1 MGRARGKVEL
11 ISVEV
16 AFATAARQIVLA
28 LQVSRDA
35 TVEQAIRQSGIL
47 RKFPQID
54 LSVHPVGIFGE
65 RVKLNAPLTAG
76 DRIEIYRPL
85 SADPKQARRQ
95 RVHRSKRRACV

>member
-1 MGRARGKVEL
+1 MARARGRVEL

-47 RKFPQID
+47 REFPQID

-65 RVKLNAPLTAG
+65 RVELNAPVAPG

-85 SADPKQARRQ
+85 SADPKQARRRRAQ
-95 RVHRSKRRACV
+95 RSKRRVGV